1 MGTLKARKP
10 PRLRLLRSLTAPNT
24 KAVRNAQLRLIALV
38 AIVAWLLV
46 GKEGGIL
53 PSPKPDIDVEG
64 FHVLLVYDAEA
75 RDKITAGQ
83 GSVLNSVKVSQWVES
98 KGGEL
103 RRYDVRDSLETLG
116 DGERAWQEMHKLAAD
131 PPQMVTLKDG
141 RAEVQKIPDGI
152 EATIRALEQLK

>member
-1 MGTLKARKP
+1 MP
-10 PRLRLLRSLTAPNT
+10 
-24 KAVRNAQLRLIALV
+24 QLRLIALV

-46 GKEGGIL
+46 GKDGSIL

-83 GSVLNSVKVSQWVES
+83 GSVLNSTKVSEWVAGN
-98 KGGEL
+98 GGEF
-103 RRYDVRDSLETLG
+103 RRYDARDTL
-116 DGERAWQEMHKLAAD
+116 DAEEPVWKEMHQRAID

-141 RAEVQKIPDGI
+141 RAEIQKIPDGI
-152 EATIRALEQLK
+152 EATIRALERLK